1 MAISSS
7 STSPD
12 AAPLPAARFNPAAV
26 GRRIR
31 GIVFDMDGTLTVPC
45 IDFAEM
51 RRRVGVHPTEGDIL
65 KIIHGW
71 DEARQKE
78 AYSAIAEI
86 EEQALR
92 DMKVMAGAVELCQ
105 ELDERNMPRAIVTRN
120 VMSSV
125 DFFHDTHFPLPPFHP
140 SLSREWQPYKPDP
153 ASLHFIAGQ
162 WKVESAELVMIGD
175 SCRDDIGAGANAGA
189 TTILIDEERR
199 WRGVEDE
206 RLPVRPDFI
215 VHDLFEARAVLH
227 DMLAMVGGAGV

>member
-31 GIVFDMDGTLTVPC
+31 GIVFDMDCTLTVPC

-92 DMKVMAGAVELCQ
+92 DMKVMTGAVELCQ

>member
-1 MAISSS
+1 MA
-7 STSPD
+7 STSHE
-12 AAPLPAARFNPAAV
+12 ATPLPAARFNPAAI

-71 DEARQKE
+71 DEARQTE
-78 AYSAIAEI
+78 AHRVIAEI

-92 DMKVMAGAVELCQ
+92 DMKIMAGAVELCK

-125 DFFHDTHFPLPPFHP
+125 DFFHDKHFPLPPFHP

-153 ASLHFIAGQ
+153 ASLHYIADQ

-175 SCRDDIGAGANAGA
+175 SCRDDIGAGSNAGA
-189 TTILIDEERR
+189 TTILIDEEKR
-199 WRGVEDE
+199 WSGVDDR

-215 VHDLFEARAVLH
+215 VHDLFEARVVLH
-227 DMLAMVGGAGV
+227 ELVDMVGAE